1 MVEKSY
7 IDVIAKLRLKREQLQ
22 TRVDSI
28 KADITQEHSHSWTE
42 QAVERENDEVIDVI
56 GNKAQASIN
65 DIDAALGRFEQGS
78 YGICIDCGEDIDAG
92 RLLIIIEAIRCIN
105 CSE

>member
-1 MVEKSY
+1 MTEESY

-22 TRVDSI
+22 SRVDSI
-28 KADITQEHSHSWTE
+28 KVDVTQEHSHDWAE

-56 GNKAQASIN
+56 GSEAQASIN
-65 DIDAALGRFEQGS
+65 DIDAALARLEHGR
-78 YGICIDCGEDIDAG
+78 YGVCIDCGEDIDAG
-92 RLLIIIEAIRCIN
+92 RLSIIIEAIRCMN

>member
-1 MVEKSY
+1 MVEESY

-22 TRVDSI
+22 SRVDSI
-28 KADITQEHSHSWTE
+28 KADITQQHSHSWTE
-42 QAVERENDEVIDVI
+42 QAVERENDQVIDVI
-56 GNKAQASIN
+56 GNEAQATIN

>member
-1 MVEKSY
+1 MVEDSY

-22 TRVDSI
+22 SRVDSI
-28 KADITQEHSHSWTE
+28 KADITQEYSHSWTE